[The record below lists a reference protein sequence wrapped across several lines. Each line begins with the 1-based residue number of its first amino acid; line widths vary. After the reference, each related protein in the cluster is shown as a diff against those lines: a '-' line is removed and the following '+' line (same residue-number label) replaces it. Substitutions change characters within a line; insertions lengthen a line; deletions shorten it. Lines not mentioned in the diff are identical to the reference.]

1 MPCSASTVRASEKSS
16 IKNDFDVYQRLL
28 WIFVA
33 VSVIKLISVHQCFM
47 VCADNH
53 LKGVVVNLT
62 SPDVS
67 RLLTF
72 VYKHRQFVP
81 IYSEV
86 IGLLQ

>member
-1 MPCSASTVRASEKSS
+1 MTLTLPAFIV
-16 IKNDFDVYQRLL
+16 DFRCCVCDKVD
-28 WIFVA
+28 FCP
-33 VSVIKLISVHQCFM
+33 SVFYL